1 MSDAPVEPDLSAP
14 RKVVCLET
22 YWGDHS
28 ERLFQ
33 NTSVR
38 PFLEALGSQLYPPLR
53 IAHRFV
59 ESAAHLANY
68 TAAPEGLLW
77 RDPDVFDAPV
87 FYLSFH
93 GSPGALRST
102 LERVEADALCR
113 AFAGW
118 GTKYPNLVYFG
129 ACSIFAGPA
138 GRQFAHDFLAAS
150 GCRAILGY
158 ATDMDWMDSMLTD
171 LLFLRR
177 FFRNDAPWEN
187 IAEIHKSVLAE
198 FSPARRLKFRLYQ
211 ATESA

>member
-1 MSDAPVEPDLSAP
+1 MVNPGAP
-14 RKVVCLET
+14 RKLVCLES
-22 YWGDHS
+22 YWGEHHQ
-28 ERLFQ
+28 RLFQ

-59 ESAAHLANY
+59 ESGAQLARY
-68 TAAPEGLLW
+68 VAGPDGLLW
-77 RDPDVFDAPV
+77 RDREVFDAPV

-93 GSPGALRST
+93 GSPGALRSS
-102 LERVEADALCR
+102 LDRVEADALCR

-118 GTKYPNLVYFG
+118 GEKYPNLIYFG
-129 ACSIFAGPA
+129 ACSVFAGRA
-138 GRQFAHDFLAAS
+138 GQQFARAFLAAS

-177 FFRNDAPWEN
+177 FYRDSEPWQN
-187 IAEIHKSVLAE
+187 LRRIHQSVLGDFA
-198 FSPARRLKFRLYQ
+198 PARRLKFQLH
-211 ATESA
+211 AAKEPA